1 MKRLLILLGLLEILG
16 MAMTT
21 AQENPLIPMAA
32 VTGRPTR
39 EFIREFMG
47 EYRRVGIT
55 QFLIYPR
62 SGCEVEYLSEEWF
75 QLVQN
80 VLDAGEELG
89 FTSIWLYDEF
99 NWPSGQCGGRVM
111 AESPDYALQYLSAKK
126 DAETGEVTFTVN
138 SMPKY
143 PNLLNPD
150 AVEFF
155 LQTTHEE
162 YAKRFGKYFGT
173 LVKGIFSDE
182 PSYGYYWSHDD
193 WDTPDEVRV
202 AWYPELEQE
211 YHERTGHELKDDIRA
226 HFDGSARQCF
236 RRNCNILAGRRF
248 RETYFDRIRGWCEA
262 HGLLLTGHLM
272 GEHGAEA
279 TRYNGDPLLANAG
292 FSLPGMDEISTI
304 VRVQDAEWQTLGTV
318 QYGAHQR
325 GNGALAELFALGPAT
340 LGPAYLRQMIWLTA
354 LFGVDHYL
362 LAVAQFGSEGNALKP
377 VWYHPTSPAQTWFE
391 HYDLLGEEAQK
402 AALFARRE
410 VCPEVEIRYADH
422 SPLQGE
428 LLRRLV
434 LEQRPWRFLRADD
447 APSPE
452 AFVVLESL
460 PDGTLQDEKS
470 GVVFNDAVQL
480 TSWMRMRYCQRVRV
494 FSYGELLARDVLV
507 QNFMDGTCVVLDLRE
522 PTEVPRRLLLRYA
535 GETESRSFL
544 LEAAGVAVFD
554 HKADV
559 GDFAPRTEPDGV
571 GQNVRCSQRNA
582 ASDKWRLAGLD
593 RPNLLCP
600 EFDAE
605 NRLRIEIAPGV
616 GPIHIMVRQF
626 ATPAEA
632 LLDSQAIVAEEL
644 CTDLPQGFNHLYRAS
659 AEISLEAGEHC
670 LELSGVVQDY
680 PFLPSVVLSG
690 DFAVFCEEPG
700 KMWLMPLPKE
710 VSSGD
715 LTTQGLRNYAGKVT
729 LEQMVEVPED
739 TEFLCLDTGA
749 NCASVSLDGQSL
761 GVRCWA
767 PFAWEV
773 SAEVR
778 GKSVVL
784 SVTLESPVGWLFG
797 RERLVT
803 GRAWQSSRTILPPGI
818 YCATWQLAISN

>member
-1 MKRLLILLGLLEILG
+1 

-173 LVKGIFSDE
+173 LIKGIFSDE

-193 WDTPDEVRV
+193 WDTPAEVRV

-211 YHERTGHELKDDIRA
+211 YRERTGHELEDDIRA

-318 QYGAHQR
+318 QYGARQR

-362 LAVAQFGSEGNALKP
+362 LAVAQFGSKGNALKP

-391 HYDLLGEEAQK
+391 HYDLLGEEAKK
-402 AALFARRE
+402 AAFFARRE

-434 LEQRPWRFLRADD
+434 LEQRPWRFLRAGD

-452 AFVVLESL
+452 SFVVLESL
-460 PDGTLQDEKS
+460 PDGTLRDEKS
-470 GVVFNDAVQL
+470 GVVFTDAVQL
-480 TSWMRMRYCQRVRV
+480 VVWMRMRYCQRVRV
-494 FSYGELLARDVLV
+494 FSRGTILTDGVLV
-507 QNFMDGTCVVLDLRE
+507 QYYKDGSCVVLDLRE
-522 PTEVPRRLLLRYA
+522 PTEAPRTLLLRFA
-535 GETESRSFL
+535 DETESRPFV
-544 LEAAGVAVFD
+544 LEAGGVAVFD
-554 HKADV
+554 HKE
-559 GDFAPRTEPDGV
+559 GI
-571 GQNVRCSQRNA
+571 GQSVRCSRRNA
-582 ASDKWRLAGLD
+582 ASEKWRLASLD

-616 GPIHIMVRQF
+616 GPIRMMLRQF
-626 ATPAEA
+626 GTPAEA
-632 LLDSQAIVAEEL
+632 LLDGKTVVA
-644 CTDLPQGFNHLYRAS
+644 TAPAVDLPKGFNHLYQVS
-659 AEISLEAGEHC
+659 DELSLDAGEHC

-680 PFLPSVVLSG
+680 PFLPSIVLSG
-690 DFAVFCEEPG
+690 NFAVFCDGPG
-700 KMWLMPLPKE
+700 KMRLAPLPTE
-710 VSSGD
+710 VFLGD
-715 LTTQGLRNYAGKVT
+715 LTTQGLRNFAGKVT
-729 LEQMVEVPED
+729 LEQTVEIPAD
-739 TEFLCLDTGA
+739 AEFLCLDTGV
-749 NCASVSLDGQSL
+749 NCATVSLDGQSL

-773 SAEVR
+773 SAEMR
-778 GKSVVL
+778 GKSAEL

-797 RERLVT
+797 RERLA
-803 GRAWQSSRTILPPGI
+803 GKAWQTSRTILPPGI
-818 YCATWQLAISN
+818 YRAEWE